1 MNIIEV
7 KNLSAF
13 YESRQVF
20 ENLEFSVQEGDYL
33 CIIGENGSG
42 KTTLMKTLLGFGIKH
57 TGEIKFNGFTN
68 REIGWLPQKNQHQK
82 DFPASVKE
90 VVMSGFA
97 GGGFFG
103 AFYGKRAKY
112 TAQKNME
119 LLGIVDI
126 AENSFSELSGGQQQK
141 VLLCRALCATKK
153 VLLLDEPVTGL
164 DKSSAEEMYSLIRKL
179 NNSGIAII
187 MISHDVNRAVGE
199 AKHILSLGNNSFFFG
214 TYFEYAQYVKEDK
227 QWNF

>member
-13 YESRQVF
+13 YESRQIF
-20 ENLEFSVQEGDYL
+20 ENVNFSVTEGDYL

-42 KTTLMKTLLGFGIKH
+42 KTTLMKTLLGFDIKH
-57 TGEIKFNGFTN
+57 TGEMILNGFTR
-68 REIGWLPQKNQHQK
+68 REIGWLPQKTQHQK
-82 DFPASVKE
+82 DFPASVSE

-103 AFYGKRAKY
+103 AFYNKQTKD
-112 TAQKNME
+112 TAQKNMK
-119 LLGIVDI
+119 LLGITDI
-126 AENSFSELSGGQQQK
+126 AEHSFGELSGGQQQK

-164 DKSSAEEMYSLIRKL
+164 DKQSAEEMYNLIKKL
-179 NNSGIAII
+179 NQNGIAVI
-187 MISHDVNRAVGE
+187 MISHDVNRAVSE
-199 AKHILSLGNNSFFFG
+199 AKHILNLSDSNFFFG
-214 TYFEYAQYVKEDK
+214 TSCEYVEYAKGDK
-227 QWNF
+227 